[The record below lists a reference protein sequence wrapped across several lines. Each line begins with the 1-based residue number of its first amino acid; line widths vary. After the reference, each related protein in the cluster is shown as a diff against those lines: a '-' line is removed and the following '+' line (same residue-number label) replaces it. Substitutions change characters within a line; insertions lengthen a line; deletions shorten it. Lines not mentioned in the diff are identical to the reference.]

1 VKTLITFALGAAA
14 GAAACLAVLAM
25 PVPASPGGE
34 PGTSE
39 DAEYERLFGAG
50 AR

>member
-1 VKTLITFALGAAA
+1 VKTLITLALGAAA

-25 PVPASPGGE
+25 PVPQAPGGE
-34 PGTSE
+34 LAAGE
-39 DAEYERLFGAG
+39 DAAYTDLFGKD